1 MIGGIILKY
10 KNIIFILCDSLTFI
24 NEEHIYNNFDLIKEY
39 KENILF
45 FNNIFSQG
53 PYTEAAIQSLLSGNN
68 TLDNGDYFQNIK
80 YIDKNLFYLM
90 QNNNYNVFQTI
101 WNYANTE
108 SFFSNTDS
116 YVYMEFINLNY
127 FLEFRLDYLK
137 GIYSNGKINKYHIKQ
152 TKEILEDFFITFD
165 RFIKDYYNN
174 KFSYQVLESKYMFN
188 EDFIKKY
195 NDYIVKIKKEYFNAK
210 EDYILG
216 LFKGSKSIDKFE
228 NPPIRTSKEYI
239 KVKNEL
245 KNICI
250 KRSTTQITKILLN
263 SKKNKSLQ
271 NIVKNVIRVKKGE
284 RLHKLKLELMY
295 SLNYTGYPIYSKPSF
310 GQINLLID
318 KMIDDNKKF
327 NNFIFL
333 HSMDNHFPF
342 NFISYDTDNAKFIK
356 NEFRVIKEYL
366 KCRNIN
372 STNVFYDLAMR
383 YVNNKIKDLIKDL
396 ESKQMLDNTLIVI
409 TADHGCSYLGNIYRE
424 KKVSN
429 FYDETYKTP
438 LIIYNPNIKGKII
451 ENYGSSIDIIPT
463 IFDIAELDIEDKK
476 GKSLLK
482 NKRDFI
488 FFEYLGAGCPDSSLK
503 KKHISIRNEELK
515 VNYIFNKN
523 DKFTLDNIDSIFDLK
538 NDKYEL
544 KNLKNK
550 NFDYENDKVKYLIKN
565 LSERVE
571 ELRENEFY
579 N

>member
-1 MIGGIILKY
+1 MK
-10 KNIIFILCDSLTFI
+10 
-24 NEEHIYNNFDLIKEY
+24 
-39 KENILF
+39 
-45 FNNIFSQG
+45 
-53 PYTEAAIQSLLSGNN
+53 
-68 TLDNGDYFQNIK
+68 
-80 YIDKNLFYLM
+80 
-90 QNNNYNVFQTI
+90 
-101 WNYANTE
+101 
-108 SFFSNTDS
+108 
-116 YVYMEFINLNY
+116 
-127 FLEFRLDYLK
+127 
-137 GIYSNGKINKYHIKQ
+137 
-152 TKEILEDFFITFD
+152 
-165 RFIKDYYNN
+165 
-174 KFSYQVLESKYMFN
+174 
-188 EDFIKKY
+188 
-195 NDYIVKIKKEYFNAK
+195 
-210 EDYILG
+210 
-216 LFKGSKSIDKFE
+216 
-228 NPPIRTSKEYI
+228 
-239 KVKNEL
+239 
-245 KNICI
+245 
-250 KRSTTQITKILLN
+250 
-263 SKKNKSLQ
+263 
-271 NIVKNVIRVKKGE
+271 

-310 GQINLLID
+310 GQINLLFD
-318 KMIDDNKKF
+318 KMIDDNKNF

-342 NFISYDTDNAKFIK
+342 NFISYDTNSTKFIQD
-356 NEFRVIKEYL
+356 EFRVIKEYL

-383 YVNNKIKDLIKDL
+383 YVNNKIKDLIKSL

-409 TADHGCSYLGNIYRE
+409 TADHGCSYLGDIYRE

-463 IFDIAELDIEDKK
+463 IFDIAKLDIGDKK
-476 GKSLLK
+476 GESLLKNKRDFIFGDKKGESLLK

-503 KKHISIRNEELK
+503 KKHISIRSEELK

-523 DKFTLDNIDSIFDLK
+523 DKFILDNIDSIFDLK

-571 ELRENEFY
+571 ELMKNEFY